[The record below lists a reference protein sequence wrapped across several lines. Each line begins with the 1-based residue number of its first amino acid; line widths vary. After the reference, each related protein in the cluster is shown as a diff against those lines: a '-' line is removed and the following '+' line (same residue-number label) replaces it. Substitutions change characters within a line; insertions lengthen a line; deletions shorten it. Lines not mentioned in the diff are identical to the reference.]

1 MSPYRLVY
9 GKACHIPV
17 ELEHKTYWAVK
28 MCNMDL
34 EESGLER
41 KLQLQELEEMR
52 LDAYES
58 SRIYKEKTKQ
68 IHDQK
73 ILRKHFQA
81 GDQVL
86 LFKARFALKPG
97 KFKTRWDGPYK
108 VTKVH
113 DFGTVELL
121 DEASGS
127 EFKVNGHLLK
137 LYHDST
143 KPP

>member
-1 MSPYRLVY
+1 MSPHWLVY

-17 ELEHKTYWAVK
+17 KLEQKTYWVVK

-52 LDAYES
+52 LDAYE
-58 SRIYKEKTKQ
+58 T
-68 IHDQK
+68 
-73 ILRKHFQA
+73 
-81 GDQVL
+81 
-86 LFKARFALKPG
+86 RFVLKPR
-97 KFKTRWDGPYK
+97 KFKTRWDGPYR

-113 DFGTVELL
+113 DFGMVELL
-121 DEASGS
+121 DEAGGS
-127 EFKVNGHLLK
+127 KFKVNGNLLK

>member
-1 MSPYRLVY
+1 
-9 GKACHIPV
+9 
-17 ELEHKTYWAVK
+17 
-28 MCNMDL
+28 MDL
-34 EESGLER
+34 EKSGLER
-41 KLQLQELEEMR
+41 KLQLQELEEIQ

-58 SRIYKEKTKQ
+58 SHIYKEKTKQ
-68 IHDQK
+68 IHDRK
-73 ILRKHFQA
+73 ILQKHFQV

-97 KFKTRWDGPYK
+97 NFKTRWDGPYR

-113 DFGTVELL
+113 DFRTVELL

-137 LYHDST
+137 LYQDST